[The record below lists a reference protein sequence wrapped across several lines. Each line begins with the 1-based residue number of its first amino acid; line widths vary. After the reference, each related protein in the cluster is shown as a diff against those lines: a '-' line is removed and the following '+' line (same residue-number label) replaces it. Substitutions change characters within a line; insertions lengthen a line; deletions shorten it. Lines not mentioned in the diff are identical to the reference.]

1 MPHPLV
7 DQLMFARSEFIRGIA
22 WNSEE
27 DARQRILPMNCI
39 SWNVGHLA
47 WQEQKYYLTYARGI
61 TLREDIQKDLAKGAP
76 ACTPPLKEML
86 EAWDAIT
93 READLWLNAVTSTIL
108 LQRVELEGKPMEF
121 TYGNVILR
129 TIYHYWYHAGEN
141 SAIRQVLGHKD
152 LPSFV
157 GDLDGKAPYRPE
169 Q

>member
-1 MPHPLV
+1 MNHPLV
-7 DQLMFARSEFIRGIA
+7 DQLVFARSEFIRALQGL
-22 WNSEE
+22 SEE
-27 DARQRILPMNCI
+27 DAQKRILPMNCI

-93 READLWLNAVTSTIL
+93 READLWLKDVSSELL
-108 LQRVELEGKPMEF
+108 LQRVVLDSKTMEF
-121 TYGNVILR
+121 THGNVILR
-129 TIYHYWYHAGEN
+129 TIYHYWYHTGEN
-141 SAIRQVLGHKD
+141 CAIRQMLGHKD

-157 GDLDGKAPYRPE
+157 GDIDGKAPYRPD
-169 Q
+169 